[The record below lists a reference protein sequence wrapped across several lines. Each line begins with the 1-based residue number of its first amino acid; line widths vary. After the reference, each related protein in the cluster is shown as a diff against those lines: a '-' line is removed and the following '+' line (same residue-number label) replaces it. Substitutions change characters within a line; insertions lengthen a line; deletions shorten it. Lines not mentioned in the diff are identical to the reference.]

1 MYQCCEETFLLKIK
15 PVCIFNLI
23 KLIVYKRFFNIQ
35 LVNQNNHLH
44 VKIFFR
50 RIAILRNYKNGFKV
64 SIHQS
69 LARISCV
76 FSDHVLQPRGH
87 TPGKP
92 RRGSPSIPR
101 VTSCPGRAVLRC
113 ISKNFPGTGS
123 AGLFEIHK
131 INQLGAE
138 KRA

>member
-1 MYQCCEETFLLKIK
+1 MKKLFLLKIK

-44 VKIFFR
+44 VKIFFH

>member
-1 MYQCCEETFLLKIK
+1 MKKLFLLKIK

-44 VKIFFR
+44 VKIIFR

-113 ISKNFPGTGS
+113 ISKNFPGTRS